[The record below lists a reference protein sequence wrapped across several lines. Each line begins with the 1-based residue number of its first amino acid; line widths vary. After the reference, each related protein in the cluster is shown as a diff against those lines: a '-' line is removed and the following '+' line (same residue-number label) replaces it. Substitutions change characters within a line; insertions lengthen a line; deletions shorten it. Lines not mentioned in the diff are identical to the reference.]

1 MNQIIKSERE
11 AAIQKVETL
20 AGQLGAAEAVLET
33 GYAQLAESLLV
44 VREYRYWEGDFESWS
59 AYMAHVSNTYHI
71 GNKQLY
77 HYMSAVR
84 ELSGVVESE
93 DLNEIGISKA
103 SVLAEAHRI
112 HGKIPEQTKDGLPF
126 LEIAKDSGT
135 TAKGLRKEIA
145 EVFHKTEDEK
155 GDWMDLECAF
165 FVDKNEK
172 EEIQHAFS
180 LARQVDPPINN
191 NLKESAQTKEIVLRL
206 CREFIATYEDGE

>member
-1 MNQIIKSERE
+1 MSES
-11 AAIQKVETL
+11 L
-20 AGQLGAAEAVLET
+20 ALNRLEQVDNLAEKLGRAELLLEN
-33 GYAQLAESLLV
+33 GYAQLAYALLN
-44 VREYRYWEGDFESWS
+44 VRENRDWETGGYSSWS
-59 AYMAHVSNTYHI
+59 AYMSHVSNTYHI